1 MLVRKLTM
9 TVEDFTDNTLLCILS
24 IFPMM
29 YLCVEVCH
37 RTLLKLEIC
46 WTIEVGWQSK
56 LPLLLIKVC
65 AGPYVNLVD
74 FLSCHGEKLIF
85 VWKWNANWNC
95 RAVFSPVY
103 MFCVPGSFCLII
115 PLSVLVLQEDRFFD
129 KIIYLPV
136 C

>member
-1 MLVRKLTM
+1 MLVRKLTT
-9 TVEDFTDNTLLCILS
+9 TVEDFTDNTLLCVLS

-46 WTIEVGWQSK
+46 LTIEVGWQSK

-85 VWKWNANWNC
+85 VMEMKC
-95 RAVFSPVY
+95 KLELQ
-103 MFCVPGSFCLII
+103 GSFFSRLH
-115 PLSVLVLQEDRFFD
+115 VLCSWQFLLDN
-129 KIIYLPV
+129 PS
-136 C
+136 